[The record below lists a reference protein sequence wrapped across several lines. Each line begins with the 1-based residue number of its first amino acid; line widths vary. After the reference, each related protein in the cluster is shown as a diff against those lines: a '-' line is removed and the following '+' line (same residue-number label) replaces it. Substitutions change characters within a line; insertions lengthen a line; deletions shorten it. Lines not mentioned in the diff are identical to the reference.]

1 MSHTTRIYNNPR
13 IKKAQRYNID
23 NQDDIEHILGT
34 HTSQQV
40 GIPLTKRS
48 WICMGKCP
56 MCRDHNKETY
66 LVRKRM
72 KDRLRFELT
81 KEIGVCSC
89 KKS

>member
-23 NQDDIEHILGT
+23 DLDDVHPLLGT
-34 HTSQQV
+34 HTSQMV

-66 LVRKRM
+66 VIRKRM
-72 KDRLRFELT
+72 KEQLRLEL
-81 KEIGVCSC
+81 KNEIGDT
-89 KKS
+89 